1 MLSVLLIT
9 AALAVQYPP
18 ASKPATDTSAS
29 RRPAATS
36 RSTQAAPRD
45 TTRSAAVSRTTFHD
59 RMREL
64 WNDHI
69 VYTRNFIVSAAA
81 GTADTAEVAQRLL
94 RNQDEIGEA
103 IKPYYGDQAGTQPAS
118 LLRNHIYAAAKPG
131 AAP

>member
-9 AALAVQYPP
+9 AALAVQYPPP

-81 GTADTAEVAQRLL
+81 GTSL
-94 RNQDEIGEA
+94 
-103 IKPYYGDQAGTQPAS
+103 AS
-118 LLRNHIYAAAKPG
+118 
-131 AAP
+131 